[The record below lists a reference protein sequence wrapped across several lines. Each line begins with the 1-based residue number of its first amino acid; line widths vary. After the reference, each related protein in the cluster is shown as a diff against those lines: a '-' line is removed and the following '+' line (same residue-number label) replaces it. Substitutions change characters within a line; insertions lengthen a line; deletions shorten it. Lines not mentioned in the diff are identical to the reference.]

1 MENITCKLIGLEHVT
16 PNCRRIIT
24 IERDSKTIR
33 TITLDNATLQ
43 AAHTAGIAALH
54 DAPTGTRYHCYI
66 DICGD
71 ADGYL
76 LMQAG
81 VEIAAAVIAY
91 ANRKGITRTDDSLLA
106 RLIKC
111 AYLPYQYCD
120 EVDNLRQAAIEGLIA
135 ADRSGDDIAAV
146 YRAGYRHV
154 CATLEDKGVL
164 GRVRMPDQESIERM
178 QALGRDA
185 LMLPTGQV
193 IYVGA
198 DTPIGLPCG
207 LDARYA
213 DDDYMRDIRAACE
226 WATDKLSPTSRDIAC
241 MRARG
246 LSVSQLARA
255 VTIAADG
262 DEDEYRRNYNTINMQ
277 CKRLR
282 KQAAQLADSPAAQS
296 YACLRKR
303 PEPVQP
309 TAAEI
314 AAQQAARTA
323 QEIAE
328 RARAREQCAWIF
340 A

>member
-1 MENITCKLIGLEHVT
+1 MENITCRLMGSERIT

-24 IERDSKTIR
+24 IEREGKAIQ

-43 AAHTAGIAALH
+43 EAHIAGITALH
-54 DAPTGTRYHCYI
+54 DTQTGARYHCYI

-71 ADGYL
+71 TDGYL

-81 VEIAAAVIAY
+81 IEIAAAVIAY
-91 ANRKGITRTDDSLLA
+91 ANRKGITRADDTLLTK
-106 RLIKC
+106 LVKC
-111 AYLPYQYCD
+111 AHLPYQYSE

-164 GRVRMPDQESIERM
+164 GRVRMPDQDSIERM

-226 WATDKLSPTSRDIAC
+226 WAYNALSRGEQASARNVAVGRTPSRIALMQSSDKDDYKRIQHNNKIAN
-241 MRARG
+241 MR
-246 LSVSQLARA
+246 
-255 VTIAADG
+255 
-262 DEDEYRRNYNTINMQ
+262 M
-277 CKRLR
+277 R
-282 KQAAQLADSPAAQS
+282 KHGAQLADSPAAQS

-303 PEPVQP
+303 PAAVQP
-309 TAAEI
+309 SAEEI
-314 AAQQAARTA
+314 AAQQAARET
-323 QEIAE
+323 QEAAE
-328 RARAREQCAWIF
+328 RARARDQCAWIF

>member
-1 MENITCKLIGLEHVT
+1 MENITCRLMGSERIT
-16 PNCRRIIT
+16 PNCRRIVT
-24 IERDSKTIR
+24 IEREGKTIQ

-43 AAHTAGIAALH
+43 EAHTAGIAALH
-54 DAPTGTRYHCYI
+54 DAPTGARYHCYI
-66 DICGD
+66 DVCGD

-81 VEIAAAVIAY
+81 IEIAAAVIAY

-106 RLIKC
+106 RLVKC
-111 AYLPYQYCD
+111 AHLPGQCCE
-120 EVDNLRQAAIEGLIA
+120 EVDNLRQTAIVGLIA
-135 ADRSGDDIAAV
+135 ADRAGDDIAAV
-146 YRAGYRHV
+146 YRAGYRRV

-185 LMLPTGQV
+185 LMLPTGQIV
-193 IYVGA
+193 YVGA

-207 LDARYA
+207 LDARYT
-213 DDDYMRDIRAACE
+213 DDAYMRDIRAACE
-226 WATDKLSPTSRDIAC
+226 WAMDKLSPTSRDMAC
-241 MRARG
+241 SRARG
-246 LSVSQLARA
+246 LSISQLAHVITI
-255 VTIAADG
+255 VTGG
-262 DEDEYRRNYNTINMQ
+262 DEDEYKRNYNTINMQ

-314 AAQQAARTA
+314 AAQQAACEA
-323 QEIAE
+323 QEAAE

-340 A
+340 R

>member
-1 MENITCKLIGLEHVT
+1 MENITCRLIGSERIT
-16 PNCRRIIT
+16 PNCRRIIA
-24 IERDSKTIR
+24 IERESKTIQ

-54 DAPTGTRYHCYI
+54 DAPTGARYHCYI

-81 VEIAAAVIAY
+81 IEIAAAVIAY

-111 AYLPYQYCD
+111 AYLPYQYCG

-213 DDDYMRDIRAACE
+213 DDEYMRDIRKACE
-226 WATDKLSPTSRDIAC
+226 WAMDKLDSQDIAC
-241 MRARG
+241 GIYRMRGIMPA
-246 LSVSQLARA
+246 QLAAARRAAGTDEYKALRKKYEIQYRHLARRA
-255 VTIAADG
+255 V
-262 DEDEYRRNYNTINMQ
+262 
-277 CKRLR
+277 K
-282 KQAAQLADSPAAQS
+282 LADSPAAQS

-314 AAQQAARTA
+314 AAQHAAREV
-323 QEIAE
+323 QEAAE

>member
-43 AAHTAGIAALH
+43 DAHTAGIAALH
-54 DAPTGTRYHCYI
+54 DAPTGTRYHCYV
-66 DICGD
+66 DVCGD
-71 ADGYL
+71 TYGYL
-76 LMQAG
+76 LMQASI
-81 VEIAAAVIAY
+81 EIAAAVVAY

-120 EVDNLRQAAIEGLIA
+120 DIDNLRQAASEGLIA

-146 YRAGYRHV
+146 YRAGYRRV

-198 DTPIGLPCG
+198 DTPIGMPCG

-213 DDDYMRDIRAACE
+213 DDTYMRDIRAACE
-226 WATDKLSPTSRDIAC
+226 WAYNALSRGEQASARNVAAGRTPSRIALVQSSDKDDYKRIQHNNKIAN
-241 MRARG
+241 MRM
-246 LSVSQLARA
+246 
-255 VTIAADG
+255 
-262 DEDEYRRNYNTINMQ
+262 RNHG
-277 CKRLR
+277 
-282 KQAAQLADSPAAQS
+282 AQLATTAAAQR